1 MNKIFLLISLFI
13 SSHSFGQIPQDKLL
27 HFGAGVGIGATIT
40 LVHKKPNIHIGYGD
54 IIQKSVFAGAGIGL
68 LKESYDA
75 SVYGNKYFDV
85 GDAAATALGSLAGSL
100 IIYSIVKDKRPK
112 SKYRF
117 CPQF

>member
-27 HFGAGVGIGATIT
+27 HFAGGFGIGATVT
-40 LVHKKPNIHIGYGD
+40 LSHKKID
-54 IIQKSVFAGAGIGL
+54 IKYNYTVVVQNSLFAGAGIGL
-68 LKESYDA
+68 FKESFDYT
-75 SVYGNKYFDV
+75 VNPNNKFDI

-100 IIYSIVKDKRPK
+100 FIYSIRKNKKPK
-112 SKYRF
+112 HYF

>member
-1 MNKIFLLISLFI
+1 MKKIILFISLFI
-13 SSHSFGQIPQDKLL
+13 SNHSFGQIPQDKLL
-27 HFGAGVGIGATIT
+27 HFGGGIAIGATIT
-40 LVHKKPNIHIGYGD
+40 LAHKKPNIHIGYGD
-54 IIQKSVFAGAGIGL
+54 IIQKSVLAGAGVGL

-85 GDAAATALGSLAGSL
+85 GDAATTGLGSLVGSL
-100 IIYSIVKDKRPK
+100 IIYSIVKDRKPK